1 MIFGMFARTSAMR
14 ELLRGSFRKLVPR
27 SLQGDCFHWW
37 TDAGAGI
44 AMLLPSDEA
53 RPSGNGSFTII
64 CSGRE
69 SSTRCAFEAKGGA
82 SDEAGLGE
90 LRGSFALARWDS
102 RAQEL
107 LLARDQL
114 GRSALFL
121 LERDGFLFFSS
132 AIRPLL
138 EILGTRREMD
148 LVSAVHYL
156 AFGLPAPGR
165 SLVKSIQS
173 LPAGHCL
180 SCRPGTANLPRRYF
194 TALAPGMPKVPNAG
208 QRAEISAA
216 LDRSISASL
225 GPGRQALLLS
235 GGVDS
240 SLIACAAGARG
251 AEIDAYT
258 VEFTGC
264 SFPNEGDA
272 ARAVA
277 DLTGAKHHRVEL
289 DVADAERELE
299 ATLCAVHP
307 QSAWA
312 AITHAHLLKRIG
324 ADGHRQLLSGLG
336 ADEVFGGYSSFLAA
350 YKRMQRLGD
359 SLPAAADPVD
369 AAAWNPNKSRSALFA
384 GIPRFLSRAD
394 LRRALAP
401 PYSDWE
407 PTTPLAGFYD
417 EARQLK
423 PGAHLFEMMV
433 AHECQHRV
441 PDLLFAS
448 FEPSSSG
455 LGLETHYPFLDPD
468 VVARACALGATERF
482 WVENGRWRNKKLLR
496 ELAAA
501 AGVPDF
507 ALSRRPVSYNA
518 PIEPWLRQEGFSARI
533 MSALEDSKVFDLGL
547 FDPAWVADLRQEARA
562 LRDPDY
568 RSPNRSFREHVW
580 IVATL
585 ASWYDSWIGGSL
597 PDDRSEPPSLPGPG
611 RRPRGEP
618 ELT

>member
-1 MIFGMFARTSAMR
+1 MR
-14 ELLRGSFRKLVPR
+14 DLLRGSFSKLVPR
-27 SLQGDCFHWW
+27 SLQGDRFNWW

-44 AMLLPSDEA
+44 TMLLPEGA
-53 RPSGNGSFTII
+53 RPSGNGSFTIT

-69 SSTRCAFEAKGGA
+69 RSTRCAFEAKGAA
-82 SDEAGLGE
+82 SDLAGLGE
-90 LRGSFALARWDS
+90 LRGSFALARWDN

-114 GRSALFL
+114 GQSALFL

-138 EILGTRREMD
+138 EILGGRREMD

-165 SLVKSIQS
+165 SLVESIQS

-180 SCRPGTANLPRRYF
+180 SCRPGNANLPRRYF
-194 TALAPGMPKVPNAG
+194 TPLAPGMPKVPDAD

-216 LDRSISASL
+216 LDRAIGAGL
-225 GPGRQALLLS
+225 GTGRQALLLS

-240 SLIACAAGARG
+240 SFIACAAGARG
-251 AEIDAYT
+251 AGIDAYT

-264 SFPNEGDA
+264 DFPNEGDV

-277 DLTGAKHHRVEL
+277 DLTGARHHRVEL

-312 AITHAHLLKRIG
+312 AITHSHLLKRIG
-324 ADGHRQLLSGLG
+324 ADGHKRLLSGLG
-336 ADEVFGGYSSFLAA
+336 ADEVFGGYGGFLAA
-350 YKRMQRLGD
+350 YKKMQRLGD

-369 AAAWNPNKSRSALFA
+369 AAAWNPRKSRSVLFA
-384 GIPRFLSRAD
+384 GIPRFLPRAA
-394 LRRALAP
+394 LRRALAR

-407 PTTPLAGFYD
+407 PTSPLAGFYH

-433 AHECQHRV
+433 SHECQHRV

-448 FEPSSSG
+448 FEPSSAG
-455 LGLETHYPFLDPD
+455 LGLETRYPFLDPD
-468 VVARACALGATERF
+468 VVTRACALGASERF
-482 WVENGRWRNKKLLR
+482 WIENGRWRNKKLLR

-507 ALSRRPVSYNA
+507 VLSRRPVSYNA
-518 PIEPWLRQEGFSARI
+518 PIDPWLRQKGFSERI

-547 FDPAWVADLRQEARA
+547 FDPAWIADLRREARA
-562 LRDPDY
+562 LRGPDY
-568 RSPNRSFREHVW
+568 RAPNQAVGERIW

-597 PDDRSEPPSLPGPG
+597 PDDRPETAVAKSPAGPGEAAQSEPA
-611 RRPRGEP
+611 
-618 ELT
+618 LT

>member
-1 MIFGMFARTSAMR
+1 MFARTSAMR
-14 ELLRGSFRKLVPR
+14 DLLRGSFRKLVPR
-27 SLQGDCFHWW
+27 SLQGDRFRWW
-37 TDAGAGI
+37 TNADAGLT
-44 AMLLPSDEA
+44 MLLPDEA
-53 RPSGNGSFTII
+53 RPLGKGSFAIL

-69 SSTRCAFEAKGGA
+69 TSTRWVFEAKGGA
-82 SDEAGLGE
+82 SDVTDPSE
-90 LRGSFALARWDS
+90 LRGSFALARWDE

-114 GRSALFL
+114 GQSALFL

-138 EILGTRREMD
+138 EILGGRREMD

-180 SCRPGTANLPRRYF
+180 SCRPGRANLPRRYF
-194 TALAPGMPKVPNAG
+194 TALAPGMPKVPNAD
-208 QRAEISAA
+208 QRAEISTAFIRA
-216 LDRSISASL
+216 VSASL
-225 GPGRQALLLS
+225 GAGRQALLLS

-240 SLIACAAGARG
+240 SFIASAAGARG

-264 SFPNEGDA
+264 DFPNEGDI

-277 DLTGAKHHRVEL
+277 DRVGARHHRVEL

-299 ATLCAVHP
+299 ATLGAVHP

-324 ADGHRQLLSGLG
+324 ADGHRRLFSGLG

-350 YKRMQRLGD
+350 YKKMQRLGVT
-359 SLPAAADPVD
+359 LPAAADPVD
-369 AAAWNPNKSRSALFA
+369 AAAWDPRKSRSALFA
-384 GIPRFLSRAD
+384 GVPRFLSRAD
-394 LRRALAP
+394 LRRALAR

-407 PTTPLAGFYD
+407 PTSPLAGFYH

-423 PGAHLFEMMV
+423 PDAHLFEMMV
-433 AHECQHRV
+433 SHECQHRV

-448 FEPSSSG
+448 FEPSSSR

-468 VVARACALGATERF
+468 VVTRACALGATERF
-482 WVENGRWRNKKLLR
+482 WIENGRWRNKKLLR
-496 ELAAA
+496 ELAAEG
-501 AGVPDF
+501 GVPDF
-507 ALSRRPVSYNA
+507 VLSRRPVSYNA
-518 PIEPWLRQEGFSARI
+518 PIGPWLRGKGFSERI
-533 MSALEDSKVFDLGL
+533 MSALEDGKIFDLEL
-547 FDPAWVADLRQEARA
+547 FDPAWMDELRGEALA

-568 RSPNRSFREHVW
+568 RSPKEAVREHVW

-585 ASWYDSWIGGSL
+585 ASWYDTWIGGSL
-597 PDDRSEPPSLPGPG
+597 AEDNPEATAGKSLAGPGEAAQSEPA
-611 RRPRGEP
+611 
-618 ELT
+618 LT